1 MKRIKPFYIL
11 LLAYVLSLAVNLD
24 YFIRSPK
31 TDSIS
36 WLHLLVSIVY
46 IVCWVL
52 YLLKEEKHFGV
63 VMSIIMLVVSLAGYV
78 IAKGSFDVG
87 FFIPI
92 ALLLITP
99 FAGLME
105 LVAVPLVWLLISAI
119 CIIFAIIGVI
129 KPKQI

>member
-1 MKRIKPFYIL
+1 
-11 LLAYVLSLAVNLD
+11 
-24 YFIRSPK
+24 
-31 TDSIS
+31 
-36 WLHLLVSIVY
+36 
-46 IVCWVL
+46 
-52 YLLKEEKHFGV
+52 
-63 VMSIIMLVVSLAGYV
+63 MSIIMLAVSLAGYV

-105 LVAVPLVWLLISAI
+105 LVTVPLVWLLVSAI